1 MERESDWRTMTIL
14 VKRAVYLSS
23 HLKVGT
29 IMLDTSSLVFS

>member
-1 MERESDWRTMTIL
+1 MERESDWRTMIIL

-29 IMLDTSSLVFS
+29 IMLDTSSFIIS